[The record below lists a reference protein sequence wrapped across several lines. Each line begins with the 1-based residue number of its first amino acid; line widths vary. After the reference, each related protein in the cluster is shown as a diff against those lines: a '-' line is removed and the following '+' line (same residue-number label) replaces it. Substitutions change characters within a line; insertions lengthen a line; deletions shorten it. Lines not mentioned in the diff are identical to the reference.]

1 MECTPEFTGST
12 AYLTSARQRI
22 RRRRRRAAA
31 RCPGVVRLLAT
42 ERSIHAT
49 ASSAVAA
56 AFARS
61 RAVSSTVVRGG
72 VMAG

>member
-1 MECTPEFTGST
+1 VRGAAVEF
-12 AYLTSARQRI
+12 
-22 RRRRRRAAA
+22 
-31 RCPGVVRLLAT
+31 VRLLAT
-42 ERSIHAT
+42 AHSIHAT

-72 VMAG
+72 VMVGWRADATRCE